1 MICSFLWSA
10 IFFRSILFFSH
21 LAWERP
27 SLHAFMYTCC
37 CIHTYIQHDEIP
49 FFRPKLF
56 CLLVFPHSSQL
67 YCIFFSFWL
76 RNVTIFFEFMAA
88 MPFVHCIN
96 INYRAQS
103 TLMLQLISSMN
114 IKSISLARSIVFSLY
129 LNQYFHFSIQSKL
142 IIIFFKIH
150 LLFVDPRTLT
160 LLSIKPMIQSYD
172 NSSEIFANWVEF

>member
-1 MICSFLWSA
+1 MICFAPFCDLLYFSDQFSSFHIWHESGQVCTHLCIRA
-10 IFFRSILFFSH
+10 VAYTHIYNMTKFRFFVQNFFVYS
-21 LAWERP
+21 
-27 SLHAFMYTCC
+27 F
-37 CIHTYIQHDEIP
+37 
-49 FFRPKLF
+49 
-56 CLLVFPHSSQL
+56 FPHSSQL

-114 IKSISLARSIVFSLY
+114 ITSISLARSIVFSLY

-160 LLSIKPMIQSYD
+160 LIQSYD